1 MMNKESPFSAEYDI
15 GNSTELTTSTQ
26 ENIPASIG
34 QVANDFIE
42 KMESYYKL
50 SKPSRNVIR
59 ARIIP

>member
-1 MMNKESPFSAEYDI
+1 MNKESPFSAEYDI